1 MTPNN
6 KLEKCKI
13 ILLSLIFVTV
23 LYSTISTERQLKKL
37 NHYASSTMTDERRQ
51 VDIQKDILGKLQRNL
66 DY

>member
-23 LYSTISTERQLKKL
+23 LYSTISTERELKKA
-37 NHYASSTMTDERRQ
+37 NRYGHSIMVDVFEQ
-51 VDIQKDILGKLQRNL
+51 VELLKNIKN
-66 DY
+66 

>member
-23 LYSTISTERQLKKL
+23 LYSTISTERELKKANRYGHSIMMKFNKQL
-37 NHYASSTMTDERRQ
+37 ELLENIKNR
-51 VDIQKDILGKLQRNL
+51 L
-66 DY
+66 